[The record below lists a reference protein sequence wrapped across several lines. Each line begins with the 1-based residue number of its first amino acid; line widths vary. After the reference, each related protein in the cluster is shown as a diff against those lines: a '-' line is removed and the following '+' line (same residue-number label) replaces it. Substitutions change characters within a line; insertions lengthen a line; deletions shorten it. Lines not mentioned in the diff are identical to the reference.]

1 MPTNFY
7 SKAGLRRKSIKL
19 TCLFLFLP
27 LFFFGQ
33 SLTGLWIGTV
43 SNDSTTVRKDQSFE
57 IALTEY
63 KGKVYGYSRSEFI
76 VDDVLYYIVKR
87 VSGTIE
93 GDVCEVT
100 DDEIVSYNFPKL
112 LDKKVKVTSTFR
124 RDKGDSVWY
133 LAGKW
138 KTNVTKK
145 YYSVSGRVD
154 LEEEKD
160 LTASKIFPH
169 LEELKLADA
178 VVFYKERKEGQP
190 IVKIAKPEKTSSNV
204 STSIAPLTTN
214 SDAIVIA
221 DKPIVMKNTT
231 SSVGSSTS
239 TETTV
244 AVKEIKKEQPST
256 SIEKNTTTTEEPVV
270 NTDLASVKRTDN
282 TQKTETKSI
291 SSSKVDVVP
300 SSNKIGAITK
310 PVAEEKNSTVVP
322 DVVFSP
328 VLEKKNETASA
339 ATKNNTVKQEAIANK
354 NQAVVSNTP
363 SSNPEVVKT
372 NTTTVDKKDNNNTQ
386 KQDVGIITKKETVPN
401 TAAPVASEKKE
412 TVTKQ
417 DVTANTKPV
426 SQTET
431 PTTTTT
437 EIKNNNSST
446 QPTQNSASVKTN
458 STAST
463 NTNKKE
469 NNTSVKQ
476 DITATS
482 KPAAKTETT
491 GNTISE
497 NKIVKAESPIT
508 PTKPEIKTPSID
520 ITLKAA
526 IIAGRKSEF
535 SQQVNFKSDSLQ
547 VSLYDNGEID
557 GDTVSVF
564 MNGEVIMAKQGLKS
578 SAIRKTIYLTPD
590 QEEFTLVLF
599 AENLGKYPPNTGL
612 LVVRD
617 GDDVY
622 NLRFSS
628 DFQKNTGIVF
638 RRKK

>member
-1 MPTNFY
+1 MPINFY
-7 SKAGLRRKSIKL
+7 SKDGLRRKSIKL

-87 VSGTIE
+87 VSGAIE
-93 GDVCEVT
+93 GDICEVT

-204 STSIAPLTTN
+204 STSIAPLTTM
-214 SDAIVIA
+214 SDAIVVA
-221 DKPIVMKNTT
+221 DKPIVMKNPT

-239 TETTV
+239 AETTET
-244 AVKEIKKEQPST
+244 VKEIKKEQSSTAALKNNPST
-256 SIEKNTTTTEEPVV
+256 EEQATTADLTT
-270 NTDLASVKRTDN
+270 LKKADN
-282 TQKTETKSI
+282 PQKTATKDIPST
-291 SSSKVDVVP
+291 KVDV
-300 SSNKIGAITK
+300 
-310 PVAEEKNSTVVP
+310 
-322 DVVFSP
+322 
-328 VLEKKNETASA
+328 
-339 ATKNNTVKQEAIANK
+339 
-354 NQAVVSNTP
+354 TP
-363 SSNPEVVKT
+363 SSNTIAAIAKPIVEEKSNAVVPVIEKKAETNVAATNINSVKQELVTPLNQEVAKENPSTSSGVVKP
-372 NTTTVDKKDNNNTQ
+372 TTAVVGNKENNSPQ
-386 KQDVGIITKKETVPN
+386 KQDVVVKKETATNSPSSN
-401 TAAPVASEKKE
+401 DKKE
-412 TVTKQ
+412 NIIAAKQ
-417 DVTANTKPV
+417 EVATNTKPV
-426 SQTET
+426 SKTET
-431 PTTTTT
+431 AATTA
-437 EIKNNNSST
+437 IKNNSSSV
-446 QPTQNSASVKTN
+446 QPTQSSASVKTE
-458 STAST
+458 TPAST
-463 NTNKKE
+463 NTKKKE
-469 NNTSVKQ
+469 NNTSIKQ
-476 DITATS
+476 EVAATTKS
-482 KPAAKTETT
+482 AVKTETIS
-491 GNTISE
+491 NPVSE
-497 NKIVKAESPIT
+497 NKITKADAPVTPI
-508 PTKPEIKTPSID
+508 KPEVKTPSID

-578 SAIRKTIYLTPD
+578 SAIRKTIYLTPG

>member
-7 SKAGLRRKSIKL
+7 SKAGLCHKSIKL

-43 SNDSTTVRKDQSFE
+43 SNDSTTARKDQSFE

-87 VSGTIE
+87 VSGTII

-124 RDKGDSVWY
+124 RDKGDSAWY

-190 IVKIAKPEKTSSNV
+190 IVKIAKPEKTNSNV
-204 STSIAPLTTN
+204 STSIAPLTTMG
-214 SDAIVIA
+214 DAILVA
-221 DKPIVMKNTT
+221 DKPIVMKNST

-239 TETTV
+239 AKTKV
-244 AVKEIKKEQPST
+244 AVKEIKKDQSSTAAEKTTLAIEEQAT
-256 SIEKNTTTTEEPVV
+256 AADLTT
-270 NTDLASVKRTDN
+270 LKKADN
-282 TQKTETKSI
+282 IQKTATKDIPSP
-291 SSSKVDVVP
+291 KVDVTP
-300 SSNKIGAITK
+300 SSNTIAAITK
-310 PVAEEKNSTVVP
+310 PPVEEKNNNAEVP
-322 DVVFSP
+322 VI
-328 VLEKKNETASA
+328 ERNAETIVS

-354 NQAVVSNTP
+354 NQDVIKNNP
-363 SSNPEVVKT
+363 SSNPETIKT
-372 NTTTVDKKDNNNTQ
+372 NPTAVEKKENMTTP
-386 KQDVGIITKKETVPN
+386 KQDV
-401 TAAPVASEKKE
+401 AA
-412 TVTKQ
+412 
-417 DVTANTKPV
+417 
-426 SQTET
+426 
-431 PTTTTT
+431 
-437 EIKNNNSST
+437 
-446 QPTQNSASVKTN
+446 KTDIPSN

-463 NTNKKE
+463 KNNASPNTVTTDKKE
-469 NNTSVKQ
+469 NTPVVKQ
-476 DITATS
+476 DVAANTKHIT
-482 KPAAKTETT
+482 KTETSANTTAAPKNNTSTNPTT
-491 GNTISE
+491 GKTTATATTDKKETNATVKQVVATNTKIATKTEATPNSVVE
-497 NKIVKAESPIT
+497 NKIVKADAPIT
-508 PTKPEIKTPSID
+508 PIKPEIKTSAID

-578 SAIRKTIYLTPD
+578 SAIRKTIYLTPG

>member
-1 MPTNFY
+1 MPINLYTIPGC
-7 SKAGLRRKSIKL
+7 SRKSLKL
-19 TCLFLFLP
+19 TCFFLFLP

-33 SLTGLWIGTV
+33 SLTGLWIGSV

-87 VSGTIE
+87 VSGTIV
-93 GDVCEVT
+93 GDVCEVI
-100 DDEIVSYNFPKL
+100 DDEIISYNFPKL

-124 RDKGDSVWY
+124 RDKNDSTWY

-190 IVKIAKPEKTSSNV
+190 IVKIAKPEKISSGI
-204 STSIAPLTTN
+204 STNSLPLATN
-214 SDAIVIA
+214 SDALTITEKPSFSKAKPSLTTNPVNA
-221 DKPIVMKNTT
+221 TAAVNETDKKQ
-231 SSVGSSTS
+231 
-239 TETTV
+239 TEDQSL
-244 AVKEIKKEQPST
+244 K
-256 SIEKNTTTTEEPVV
+256 TTTAIEEPVIE
-270 NTDLASVKRTDN
+270 TELTAVKPADN
-282 TQKTETKSI
+282 TIRTETKNIPTTKVNAAPSANSVAVQPKSVTEDK
-291 SSSKVDVVP
+291 SSTTETVRYNNTADV
-300 SSNKIGAITK
+300 IT
-310 PVAEEKNSTVVP
+310 T
-322 DVVFSP
+322 P
-328 VLEKKNETASA
+328 VLEKKEEKIMATNSTVAKTNPSSNSEQAKANTTSA
-339 ATKNNTVKQEAIANK
+339 ATTDKKATTSISKQDV
-354 NQAVVSNTP
+354 AVTSKP
-363 SSNPEVVKT
+363 VVKTDKPTT
-372 NTTTVDKKDNNNTQ
+372 NTTTVAKNNS
-386 KQDVGIITKKETVPN
+386 VTKT
-401 TAAPVASEKKE
+401 TATTPSSNEKKE
-412 TVTKQ
+412 SLSVTKQ
-417 DVTANTKPV
+417 EVASTTKPITQPV
-426 SQTET
+426 T
-431 PTTTTT
+431 PSTTTT
-437 EIKNNNSST
+437 EK
-446 QPTQNSASVKTN
+446 
-458 STAST
+458 
-463 NTNKKE
+463 
-469 NNTSVKQ
+469 
-476 DITATS
+476 
-482 KPAAKTETT
+482 
-491 GNTISE
+491 
-497 NKIVKAESPIT
+497 KIVKTDGPPSPII
-508 PTKPEIKTPSID
+508 PEIKTPSID

-526 IIAGRKSEF
+526 VIAGRKSEF

-578 SAIRKTIYLTPD
+578 SAIRKTIYLTPG

-628 DFQKNTGIVF
+628 DFEKNTGIVF